1 MNPCS
6 RLGIV
11 VLLALGCSTLYAGGP
26 RFEISYSKQMSA
38 RPLDGHVM
46 LILAATDKTE
56 PRFQISFTYDSAQA
70 FGVDVDGLA
79 PNSAA
84 VIDGSTLGY
93 PKDSLSQVPA
103 GKYAVQAVFNLYESY
118 HLANG
123 KTVKLPPDRGEGQHW
138 QSKPGNLYSKSE
150 MVDFDPAAN
159 KVFRITLS
167 EKIPPLEDD
176 PKFADNKWVKH
187 LQLRSEKLSRF
198 WGREVTLGAV
208 LLLPDG
214 WDEHPDAHYPL
225 IVEQD
230 HFSRGLPGLLSFR
243 TTPPEPGLKG
253 RERSQAE
260 SAYKLYQDWTS
271 GRMPR
276 VIVLS
281 IQHPT
286 PYFDDSYAVNSANV
300 GPYGD
305 AITEELIPYIE
316 QKYRGIGQGWARSV
330 YGGSTGGWETL
341 ASQVFY
347 PDFYNG
353 AWVFCP
359 DVVDFRAYMT
369 MNLYEDKN
377 AFWME
382 GPFGKSPRPA
392 MRQPDGLILSTM
404 ETMNRYELV
413 QGTKGRSGEQLDIW
427 QAVFSTAGEDGYPT
441 PIFNKRTGEIDH
453 RVAEYWKEH
462 YDLSHIMQRD
472 WATLGPKLAGKLHF
486 YVGDADS
493 FYLDRAVHLLDEFM
507 ETTTDP
513 YYRGSFEYG
522 ARKPHCYT
530 GSYDPAVGLNQ
541 HYIPE
546 MVKHMEQTAP
556 KGADLTS
563 WKY

>member
-1 MNPCS
+1 MYPRCS
-6 RLGIV
+6 LAIA
-11 VLLALGCSTLYAGGP
+11 VLLCFGCSALYADGP
-26 RFEISYSKQMSA
+26 RFEISYPMSA
-38 RPLDGHVM
+38 GPLDGRVM
-46 LILAATDKTE
+46 LVIANSDKTE
-56 PRFQISFTYDSAQA
+56 PRYQITFTYESAQA
-70 FGVDVDGLA
+70 FGVDVDGLG
-79 PNSAA
+79 PNSPA
-84 VIDGSTLGY
+84 VIDSSTLGY
-93 PKDSLSQVPA
+93 PKESLSQVPA
-103 GKYAVQAVFNLYESY
+103 GDYFVQAVFNIYETF
-118 HLANG
+118 HLATG
-123 KTVKLPPDRGEGQHW
+123 KTVKLPPDHGEGQHW
-138 QSKPGNLYSKSE
+138 QSKPGNLFSKVE
-150 MVDFDPAAN
+150 KIHFDPASN
-159 KVFRITLS
+159 QVVKISLS
-167 EKIPPLEDD
+167 EKIPPLADD
-176 PKFADNKWVKH
+176 PKYADNKWVKH
-187 LQLRSEKLSRF
+187 LELRSELLSKF
-198 WGREVTLGAV
+198 WGRDVKLGAV

-214 WDEHPDAHYPL
+214 WEEHPDAHYPL

-243 TTPPEPGLKG
+243 TTLPDANLKG
-253 RERSQAE
+253 RARSQAD
-260 SAYKLYQDWTS
+260 SAYKLYQDWTA

-276 VIVLS
+276 VIILS
-281 IQHPT
+281 IQHAN
-286 PYFDDSYAVNSANV
+286 PYFDDSYAVNSANL

-305 AITEELIPYIE
+305 AIVQELIPYVE
-316 QKYRGIGQGWARSV
+316 HKYRGIGQGWARSV

-341 ASQVFY
+341 SSQVFY

-359 DVVDFRAYMT
+359 DTVDFRAYMT

-392 MRQPDGLILSTM
+392 MRQPDGLILATM
-404 ETMNRYELV
+404 EAMNRYELV

-427 QAVFSTAGEDGYPT
+427 QAVFSTAGDDGYPT

-453 RVAEYWKEH
+453 RVTEFWREH
-462 YDLSHIMQRD
+462 YDLSHIIQRD
-472 WATLGPKLAGKLHF
+472 WKTLGPKLAGKLHF

-493 FYLDRAVHLLDEFM
+493 FYLDRAVHLLDDFLN
-507 ETTTDP
+507 TTTDP

-530 GSYDPAVGLNQ
+530 GDFDQAVGLNQ
-541 HYIPE
+541 HYIPQ